1 MSFIRPE
8 AKAAL
13 RRWREVLAGLVVGLT
28 GVWLITNRFGALY
41 LIGWGLTVG
50 GFSMVIA
57 GIRHARFPAGSG
69 GAGIVE
75 LDERKLTYFAP
86 DKGGA
91 VSLDDL
97 QNVTIRTTDDGPLAS
112 DMFWEWTD
120 IAGQTLI
127 IPGDAE
133 GTEQLFDALSALS
146 GVDYDAIMS
155 ASGEATQ
162 NHFVIWQ
169 RPAPQPH

>member
-8 AKAAL
+8 AAKAL
-13 RRWREVLAGLVVGLT
+13 RRWREVLAGLVVGLI
-28 GVWLITNRFGALY
+28 GVWLVTNRFGALY
-41 LIGWGLTVG
+41 LIGWGLAVG
-50 GFSMVIA
+50 GFSMVFA

-69 GAGIVE
+69 GLGIVE
-75 LDERKLTYFAP
+75 VDERKLTYFSP

-97 QNVTIRTTDDGPLAS
+97 LKVAIRTNDDSPIAS

-120 IAGQTLI
+120 TAGQTLS

-133 GTEQLFDALSALS
+133 GSEQIFDALSALS
-146 GVDYDAIMS
+146 GVDHDAIMR
-155 ASGEATQ
+155 ASGEVTQ
-162 NHFVIWQ
+162 NYFVIW
-169 RPAPQPH
+169 RKPDPQLH